1 MAGTSPTR
9 PSGMRAAQSP
19 TFKVAT
25 SCYTAWGGVGS
36 LSCASATIPMELDMC
51 KTCSSTVRT
60 VAIAKFSELYVLGA
74 EPYRGLPNCR
84 TAENLQPRAR

>member
-36 LSCASATIPMELDMC
+36 LSCASATIPMVRN
-51 KTCSSTVRT
+51 TVHNAPSTT
-60 VAIAKFSELYVLGA
+60 PTIAIHR
-74 EPYRGLPNCR
+74 PLPPSR
-84 TAENLQPRAR
+84 PI

>member
-1 MAGTSPTR
+1 
-9 PSGMRAAQSP
+9 
-19 TFKVAT
+19 
-25 SCYTAWGGVGS
+25 
-36 LSCASATIPMELDMC
+36 MC